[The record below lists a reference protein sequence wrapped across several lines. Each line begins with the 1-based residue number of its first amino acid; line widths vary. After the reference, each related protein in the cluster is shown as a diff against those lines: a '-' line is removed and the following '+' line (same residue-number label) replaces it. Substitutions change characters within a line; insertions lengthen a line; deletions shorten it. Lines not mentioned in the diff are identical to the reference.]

1 MAEQEAL
8 GENESRLERVQGDA
22 PATQPNAQPSRD
34 GPAPADTRGQI
45 LQRARDLFAKHG
57 YRGTSIRRLTSGLNL
72 TPAALYYHFSGKD
85 DVLSGLLAPMERDG
99 EAVLA
104 RIAELDRGPDAF
116 RDVLDRYYDL
126 LARDI
131 GVFQLAA
138 DDVAVQ
144 QSAMGQ
150 RLRSQALELFAWLV
164 GPSPDAD
171 GRIRAAAAVGT
182 IRLSLEQR
190 DVDPEQYRETIIG
203 RAMRIMTD

>member
-1 MAEQEAL
+1 M
-8 GENESRLERVQGDA
+8 RVQGDA
-22 PATQPNAQPSRD
+22 QAERPTAQPARD
-34 GPAPADTRGQI
+34 ARAPADTRDQI
-45 LQRARDLFAKHG
+45 LQRARELFAKHG
-57 YRGTSIRRLTSGLNL
+57 YRGTSIRQLTSGLNL

-85 DVLSGLLAPMERDG
+85 DLLSGLLAPMERYG

-104 RIAELDRGPDAF
+104 RIAELDRSHDAL
-116 RDVLDRYYDL
+116 RDVLNRYYDL
-126 LARDI
+126 LARDLQ
-131 GVFQLAA
+131 VFQVVA

-150 RLRSQALELFAWLV
+150 RLRLQARELFAWLV

-171 GRIRAAAAVGT
+171 ERIRAAAAVGT

-190 DVDPEQYRETIIG
+190 CVDPELYRETIIG

>member
-1 MAEQEAL
+1 MADQEAVA
-8 GENESRLERVQGDA
+8 ENQSGPERPQGDA
-22 PATQPNAQPSRD
+22 PAAQPNVQPSRD
-34 GPAPADTRGQI
+34 ARAPADTRHQI
-45 LQRARDLFAKHG
+45 LRRARDLFAKHG
-57 YRGTSIRRLTSGLNL
+57 YRGTSIRQLTAGLNL

-104 RIAELDRGPDAF
+104 RIAELNRGPEAL

-131 GVFQLAA
+131 QVFRLVA

-150 RLRSQALELFAWLV
+150 RLRSQARELFAWLV

-190 DVDPEQYRETIIG
+190 DVDPELYRETIIG
-203 RAMRIMTD
+203 RAMSIMTD

>member
-1 MAEQEAL
+1 
-8 GENESRLERVQGDA
+8 
-22 PATQPNAQPSRD
+22 
-34 GPAPADTRGQI
+34 
-45 LQRARDLFAKHG
+45 
-57 YRGTSIRRLTSGLNL
+57 
-72 TPAALYYHFSGKD
+72 
-85 DVLSGLLAPMERDG
+85 MEGDG

-104 RIAELDRGPDAF
+104 RIAELNRGPEAL

-131 GVFQLAA
+131 QVFQLVA

-150 RLRSQALELFAWLV
+150 RLRSQARELFAWLV

-190 DVDPEQYRETIIG
+190 DVDPELYRETIIG
-203 RAMRIMTD
+203 RAMSIMTD